1 MIDMIGI
8 YIPFRPETFGYTH
21 HEQVYDNIIDKTS
34 RVRVFDILE
43 ICKQEKIEP
52 NAYGL
57 CFDISDDGSNQFSF
71 HGLNVPFEQLESSFS
86 GIAMKVN
93 HAPTIGTPHV
103 QLKASPAK
111 LLLGHNIFGFDDI
124 KSGVEIMLYT
134 LLKKYPYLSK
144 YLDFHLAE
152 IRMLDITYSFR
163 MKSKNEALYLLD
175 YLRNV
180 SYGQTKARKA
190 HYDSTIYFGSSDSKH
205 KFLRLY
211 YKYDELIKTLQSKTK
226 QQKNNITEQQLSIIS
241 DKELLEF
248 AQNLLRV
255 EAALRKEWISK
266 KFGSCLL
273 KDVLYSDVCLK
284 SLWSDAMSDLFKAV
298 GDVTLRNQSDEAIR
312 ESINDAYVTYNKKT
326 GKPSFANANNIY
338 SFYRLIV
345 SDGYDSVKETT
356 AHATFHRR
364 LKQLENIGISRAQLQ
379 NYKSI
384 DSNTRNIIPFVK
396 IIDMTQVVESPVSMP
411 DYKKQFDSD
420 YYDLVSHILK
430 KAV

>member
-1 MIDMIGI
+1 
-8 YIPFRPETFGYTH
+8 
-21 HEQVYDNIIDKTS
+21 
-34 RVRVFDILE
+34 
-43 ICKQEKIEP
+43 
-52 NAYGL
+52 
-57 CFDISDDGSNQFSF
+57 
-71 HGLNVPFEQLESSFS
+71 
-86 GIAMKVN
+86 
-93 HAPTIGTPHV
+93 
-103 QLKASPAK
+103 
-111 LLLGHNIFGFDDI
+111 HNIFGFDDI

-226 QQKNNITEQQLSIIS
+226 QQKNNITEQQLAIIS

-273 KDVLYSDVCLK
+273 KHVLYSDVCLK

-364 LKQLENIGISRAQLQ
+364 LKQLE
-379 NYKSI
+379 
-384 DSNTRNIIPFVK
+384 T
-396 IIDMTQVVESPVSMP
+396 
-411 DYKKQFDSD
+411 
-420 YYDLVSHILK
+420 
-430 KAV
+430 